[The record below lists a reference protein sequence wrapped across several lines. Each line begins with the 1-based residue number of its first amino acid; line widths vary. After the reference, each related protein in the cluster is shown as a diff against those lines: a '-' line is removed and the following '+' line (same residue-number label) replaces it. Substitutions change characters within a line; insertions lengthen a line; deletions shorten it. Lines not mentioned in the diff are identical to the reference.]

1 MDIKVAKQEISNSIR
16 AYLSKNAKGEYLIP
30 TIRQRPILLIGPP
43 GIGKTAIME
52 QVASEN
58 KVALVSYT
66 MTHHTR
72 ESAIG
77 IPQIVN
83 MHYNKESF
91 QATEYTMSEI
101 ITEIYRKMNSTNL
114 KEGILFLD
122 EINCVD
128 QSLAPAILRFLQC
141 KTFGT
146 HRIPDGWVVAAAGN
160 PKEYNSSVR
169 EFDIVTLDRLKKME
183 IEPNFEVWREYAYSS
198 RINTAIISFLYNRPE
213 NFYSIDASSTD
224 KTFVTARGWQDL
236 SDMLNAYEGLKLD
249 VTKEF
254 VLEYIQY
261 PDIANEFIE
270 YYSNYVMCINENKF
284 INILTGQDTKT
295 VLNIIDKLE
304 PEMKNAVM
312 IYIVQELANTFYE
325 CDYQKLY
332 SQYVVEMAAE
342 VGRLYEK
349 SRSSYRSDTY
359 SVTEGMR
366 QELDRQI
373 EANFLTNNEIS
384 AMRNAIKFVDDIALK
399 YASGASE
406 MLYIAEIYEEIQK
419 EFEPIKNHYQ
429 EFFDGTKAVLKNIC
443 DFVKKAFKGKE
454 YDAFMHEMLMNKH
467 ITEFIR
473 NELADEYGDLL
484 NYTPSN

>member
-349 SRSSYRSDTY
+349 SRSNYRSDTY